1 MTKEKYIKQS
11 KTEQIQIVM
20 SRHINGNSR
29 LFGGAL
35 MQWVDVVAATVA
47 RRHSETDVTTAFIDS
62 LSFKAPA
69 FLNNIV
75 LLKGKLTFV
84 GTTSMEVRVDSYA
97 EYPGGTKTLVNT
109 AYLVMVAVDE
119 NDIPVA
125 VPKLILS
132 TDEEIQ
138 EYKRA
143 EKRYSLR
150 KTRNKENY

>member
-75 LLKGKLTFV
+75 LLNGKLTF
-84 GTTSMEVRVDSYA
+84 
-97 EYPGGTKTLVNT
+97 
-109 AYLVMVAVDE
+109 
-119 NDIPVA
+119 
-125 VPKLILS
+125 
-132 TDEEIQ
+132 
-138 EYKRA
+138 
-143 EKRYSLR
+143 
-150 KTRNKENY
+150 